1 MLDKTVDGIEYWAIN
16 SDHQALSRSKAKGA
30 KTLSIGATVTRGLGA
45 GGDPA
50 KGQLAAEENMAELA
64 EIVEGADL
72 VFITAGMVR
81 CNDRYPC
88 SIHRSLC
95 SRCAH
100 PRLVQCLCLLLLVLV
115 DTGRRHRIGSGAG
128 RRSNGPVRGCSHHW
142 DCHETICL

>member
-72 VFITAGMVR
+72 IFITAGMV
-81 CNDRYPC
+81 
-88 SIHRSLC
+88 IT
-95 SRCAH
+95 
-100 PRLVQCLCLLLLVLV
+100 RLVSTAPFLCELLMCVCATRILGESEK
-115 DTGRRHRIGSGAG
+115 GRWHRIRSGT
-128 RRSNGPVRGCSHHW
+128 SSCSHGPVGGSANNW
-142 DCHETICL
+142 DCYQTFCL